1 MVVSEGRV
9 VASGRVP
16 VLLQPLRPISKSG
29 AQHVISFLKRNIRD
43 HPTLIMVNLWLLP
56 FTLR

>member
-1 MVVSEGRV
+1 M
-9 VASGRVP
+9 
-16 VLLQPLRPISKSG
+16 RPIIRSG

-43 HPTLIMVNLWLLP
+43 HPTLIMVNLWLLS